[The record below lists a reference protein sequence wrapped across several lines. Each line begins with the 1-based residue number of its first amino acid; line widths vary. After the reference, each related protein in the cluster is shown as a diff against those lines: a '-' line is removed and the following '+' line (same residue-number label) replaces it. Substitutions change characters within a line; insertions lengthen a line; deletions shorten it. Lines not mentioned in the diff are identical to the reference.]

1 MLPAAAD
8 SVGPSTGSVGGTTTD
23 SVIVPVRPMQFREL
37 LDLPFALI
45 QARVKPLAAIAAVT
59 VAGAAAIAIAAT
71 VLISV
76 ATGDSDDGVL
86 VGAIITTLVCA
97 WLVRLIMRGVTV
109 PLGLAVVHRRPLT
122 WRAAFTRLS
131 EVSGPVLGYQV
142 VFTLIG
148 LGVLALGTP
157 LMITLPFAVL
167 WLAWLRARRSLML
180 PLIFDESA
188 PYKLAV
194 MRSRVLTGGTEWQLV
209 WVFMY
214 LRALMVVLLVPLFAL
229 WNYVS
234 DITGTRRWTV
244 TVLLIT
250 LALLMVA
257 FAEMVESAAQV
268 VAYVDRRCR
277 REAWDIRVPG
287 QARP

>member
-23 SVIVPVRPMQFREL
+23 SVIVPVRPLQFREL
-37 LDLPFALI
+37 LDLPFALL
-45 QARVKPLAAIAAVT
+45 QARIKPLARVAAVA
-59 VAGAAAIAIAAT
+59 VAGASAIAIAAT

-76 ATGDSDDGVL
+76 ATRDSDDGVL
-86 VGAIITTLVCA
+86 VGAIIATLLCA
-97 WLVRLIMRGVTV
+97 WVVRLIMRGVTV
-109 PLGLAVVHRRPLT
+109 PMGLAVVHRRPLD
-122 WRAAFTRLS
+122 RGGAFARLS
-131 EVSGPVLGYQV
+131 EVAGPVLGYQV
-142 VFTLIG
+142 MFTLIG
-148 LGVLALGTP
+148 IGVLALGTP
-157 LMITLPFAVL
+157 LMITLPLAVL
-167 WLAWLRARRSLML
+167 WLAWLRARRSLTL
-180 PLIFDESA
+180 PVIFDDSA
-188 PYKLAV
+188 PYKAATA
-194 MRSRVLTGGTEWQLV
+194 RSRLLTGGTEWQLV
-209 WVFMY
+209 GVWLY

-234 DITGTRRWTV
+234 DISGTRRWTV
-244 TVLLIT
+244 TVLIIT
-250 LALLMVA
+250 ISLLMIA